1 MGELTGLVTQFF
13 FTDPTNSE
21 TAEMLNC
28 LFGES
33 SPAPDHSSTDS
44 LSADS
49 YADPPERPSKVI

>member
-1 MGELTGLVTQFF
+1 MHELTGLVTQFF
-13 FTDPTNSE
+13 FTDLTSSE

-33 SPAPDHSSTDS
+33 SSAPAHSSTES
-44 LSADS
+44 LSADP